1 MARWDQDVG
10 PGWGGWDVEPWLQR
24 AGGTPL
30 RDGLSAWHGTE
41 AVCDFGHHKHMQRL
55 CHGLMKWTDLR
66 DILQETSIFTGKKNC
81 SCCVFPLKPA
91 QYWSK
96 VFPIRF
102 CHGFSTIEACSRT
115 LPGWLTWT
123 LGILLSAF
131 CHHLNMLHVG
141 FLAKKTPTAGS
152 WAAMTNTIWLVRSI
166 CSIKCDRF
174 LLKLWVFSFNVWTPC
189 NSYESTPSHNC
200 GNDRPWTCS

>member
-1 MARWDQDVG
+1 MRCWTVASKSRWNPPAGRAVGMAWN
-10 PGWGGWDVEPWLQR
+10 GGRLWLWPSQTYAKTLPWI
-24 AGGTPL
+24 
-30 RDGLSAWHGTE
+30 DEMDW
-41 AVCDFGHHKHMQRL
+41 FKGH
-55 CHGLMKWTDLR
+55 
-66 DILQETSIFTGKKNC
+66 FTGNLDIYWKKNC